1 MPSIPRSYATGLV
14 LRLPKDINYRRAWIL
29 RSDDNI
35 CIRRPLNRILLG
47 GNESRL
53 SE

>member
-35 CIRRPLNRILLG
+35 CIRRIPLAKGML
-47 GNESRL
+47 SR
-53 SE
+53 EIFW